1 MDYRRAKTEMDEG
14 RHLDVSR
21 ETFDMVAKVLGVV
34 LKMFL
39 ELVSV
44 TSREIWKGEKV
55 WCKAL
60 EVDETLKA

>member
-1 MDYRRAKTEMDEG
+1 MDKG

-21 ETFDMVAKVLGVV
+21 ETFDIVAKVLGVV
-34 LKMFL
+34 LKML
-39 ELVSV
+39 LGLV
-44 TSREIWKGEKV
+44 KGEKV